1 MAEKQSILGRIAQL
15 AKANINALLDRAEDP
30 ELMLDQLIRDYT
42 NSIAEAEDAVAV
54 TIGNLRLAERDHAED
69 VADARAWG
77 NKAIAASAKAD
88 QLRATGNTVDADR
101 FDNLARVAIT
111 KQVAA
116 ENEARAAEP
125 MITSQNEVVA
135 KLKDGLVAMR
145 SKLDDLRNK
154 RDELVARS
162 KSARAQAQ
170 VHAAISSI
178 NILDPTTEIA
188 RWEEQVRREEA
199 RVAGQAEAAAATIE
213 SQFDELQ
220 DYALTTE
227 VEARLAE
234 LKGGSKPV
242 ELEA

>member
-1 MAEKQSILGRIAQL
+1 
-15 AKANINALLDRAEDP
+15 
-30 ELMLDQLIRDYT
+30 
-42 NSIAEAEDAVAV
+42 
-54 TIGNLRLAERDHAED
+54 
-69 VADARAWG
+69 
-77 NKAIAASAKAD
+77 
-88 QLRATGNTVDADR
+88 
-101 FDNLARVAIT
+101 
-111 KQVAA
+111 
-116 ENEARAAEP
+116 
-125 MITSQNEVVA
+125 VA

-170 VHAAISSI
+170 VHDAISSI